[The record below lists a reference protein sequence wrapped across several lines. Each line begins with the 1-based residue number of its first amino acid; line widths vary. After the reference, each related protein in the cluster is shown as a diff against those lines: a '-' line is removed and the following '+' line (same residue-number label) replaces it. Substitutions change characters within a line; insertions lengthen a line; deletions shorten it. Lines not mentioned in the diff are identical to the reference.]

1 MSLMHFAFF
10 LTVISQLQL
19 YNIKAEK
26 QILLNATMPLSDK
39 GIKLRIIDS
48 EILHCSPPGTLQN
61 KLILIEKKNEKKP
74 IKK

>member
-26 QILLNATMPLSDK
+26 QIILNATMPLSDK

-48 EILHCSPPGTLQN
+48 GVLSCSPPPGTLQK
-61 KLILIEKKNEKKP
+61 KLIVIEKKNEKNQ
-74 IKK
+74 